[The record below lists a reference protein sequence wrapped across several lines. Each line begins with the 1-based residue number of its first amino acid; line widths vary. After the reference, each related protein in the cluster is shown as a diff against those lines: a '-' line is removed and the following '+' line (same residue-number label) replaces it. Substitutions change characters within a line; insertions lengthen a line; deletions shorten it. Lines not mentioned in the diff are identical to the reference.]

1 MSGEFDR
8 FKRVVGSKA
17 LDRLRGA
24 HVALLGVGGVGGFA
38 AEALARSGV
47 GHITIVDGDS
57 VALSNINRQII
68 ALHSTLGMSKVEAA
82 RARILDISPDTE
94 VTAIERM
101 YMPGEPLPFEMPVD
115 FVIDAIDMVA
125 AKVEL
130 ACQCESLGI
139 PLISCMGT
147 GNKLDP
153 TLLRV
158 ADIYSTDVCPLCRV
172 MRRELR
178 KRGVGSLRV
187 VFSPEEPLRPIEDGE
202 QPQGAR
208 RSVPGSTM
216 FVPPVAGIM
225 LAREAVISIMGDE
238 RTDCR
243 E

>member
-17 LDRLRGA
+17 LDTLRGA

-225 LAREAVISIMGDE
+225 LAREAVISIMGDARTE
-238 RTDCR
+238 RR
-243 E
+243 A

>member
-8 FKRVVGSKA
+8 FARVVGGKA

-68 ALHSTLGMSKVEAA
+68 ALHSTLGMSKVDAA

-94 VTAIERM
+94 VTAVKRM
-101 YMPGEPLPFEMPVD
+101 YMPGEPLPFDLPVD

-130 ACQCESLGI
+130 ACRCEEMGI

-153 TLLRV
+153 SLLRV

-225 LAREAVISIMGDE
+225 LAREAVMSIIGDALTE
-238 RTDCR
+238 RR
-243 E
+243 A